1 MSTNYT
7 ERLGLSLWA
16 ATDPVLRTEFNAN
29 NNKLDSY
36 IRKLPQITVGS
47 YVGDG
52 TAGAESP
59 NRLSFSFRPLLVIIV
74 KDSDASLDLGT
85 IMINGQQQNP
95 GFGYVESS
103 TNCLHL
109 NLTWSEKTVSWYTT
123 QGDNAS
129 NQLNSSGE
137 TYWFCA
143 LGV

>member
-1 MSTNYT
+1 MSVNYT
-7 ERLGLSLWA
+7 QHLGLSLWA
-16 ATDPVLRTEFNAN
+16 ADDPVLRSEFNAN

-36 IRKLPQITVGS
+36 IRKLPQITVGK
-47 YVGDG
+47 YIGTG

-59 NRLSFSFRPLLVIIV
+59 NSLSFGFTPMLLIIV
-74 KDSDASLDLGT
+74 KDTGASIDLGT

-103 TNCLHL
+103 THCLQL
-109 NLTWSEKTVSWYTT
+109 NLTWSEKAVSWYTT
-123 QGDNAS
+123 LGGNAG

>member
-1 MSTNYT
+1 MSVNYT
-7 ERLGLSLWA
+7 QHLGLSLWA
-16 ATDPVLRTEFNAN
+16 ADDPVLRSEFNMN

-59 NRLSFSFRPLLVIIV
+59 NSLSFPFTPQLIIIV
-74 KDSDASLDLGT
+74 KDADASVDLGT

-95 GFGYVESS
+95 GFGYVDSS
-103 TNCLHL
+103 VNCLHL
-109 NLTWSEKTVSWYTT
+109 NLTWSEKAVSWYTT
-123 QGDNAS
+123 LGDNA
-129 NQLNSSGE
+129 NKQLNNKGE